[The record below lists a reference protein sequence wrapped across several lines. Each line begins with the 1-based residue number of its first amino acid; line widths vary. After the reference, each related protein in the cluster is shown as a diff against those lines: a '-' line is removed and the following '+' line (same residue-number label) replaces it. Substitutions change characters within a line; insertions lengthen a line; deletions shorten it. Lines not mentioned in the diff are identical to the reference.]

1 MKEKIKVDYFGD
13 DEKVRT
19 ILVVD
24 QDLTSWWEPEGLV
37 AFVADKMK
45 KKPGYDGI
53 IVNRDI
59 NGTRNILLRAM
70 RDGSATGRNSPSM
83 TCNKAT
89 FGRIC

>member
-1 MKEKIKVDYFGD
+1 MKEKIKGDYFGD

-45 KKPGYDGI
+45 KKPGLLT
-53 IVNRDI
+53 VN
-59 NGTRNILLRAM
+59 
-70 RDGSATGRNSPSM
+70 P
-83 TCNKAT
+83 
-89 FGRIC
+89 